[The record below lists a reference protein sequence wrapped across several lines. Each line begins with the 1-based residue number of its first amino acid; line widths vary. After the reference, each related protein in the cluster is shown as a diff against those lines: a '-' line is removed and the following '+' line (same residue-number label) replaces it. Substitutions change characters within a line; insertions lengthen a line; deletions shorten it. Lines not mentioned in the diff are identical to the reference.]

1 MDKRTKNLLI
11 IAGVGLALYYI
22 ARRTAAKISIGG
34 AGVRLH
40 KVGLSEIEFRI
51 DLSVLNESQVPAT
64 VTGFLGQIYYG
75 LNPLGTV
82 ELIKPTDI
90 PGFGP
95 ASIPFTAKISAV
107 SALQQ
112 IYSIVTNPPVDWSK
126 FSIRGTLLVQ
136 GLPVDINQ
144 KLLAA

>member
-1 MDKRTKNLLI
+1 MNKRTKNLLI
-11 IAGVGLALYYI
+11 IAGIGVALYYL
-22 ARRTAAKISIGG
+22 AMRTAAKISIGG

-40 KVGLSEIEFRI
+40 KVGLSEIELRV
-51 DLSVLNESQVPAT
+51 DLSVLNESQIPAT
-64 VTGFLGQIYYG
+64 VTGFLGQIFYAG
-75 LNPLGTV
+75 NPIGIV
-82 ELIKPTDI
+82 QLIKPTDI

-95 ASIPFTAKISAV
+95 AVVPFAAKISAV

-126 FSIRGTLLVQ
+126 FTIGGTLLVQ